1 MSDHR
6 SSDVFEPDRTW
17 LEGQQGLT
25 PWKKGCL
32 WLKRQLDGWLRRY
45 SEAVCEKPVTDRDAD
60 YPCFFRRLWICWSH
74 HWRQAIS
81 KAPDGKTDGLE
92 VANQIQSGQGYS
104 GGGRLGGDPLRD
116 VVLAVAVT
124 KKNDRATE
132 YFHSDYFG
140 FLKGLAGKKDR
151 QFLRDT
157 DEWGNP
163 AWWNPFLDHLAGYTK
178 PPGKLKRFYGKCAL
192 RNWLPVVLW
201 RFLTPRRS
209 PGDAN
214 CDSLDDN
221 SPPATTSA
229 DDPARRECVEL
240 FAELVALA
248 MAELPKQDRLLLS
261 LLYIDGLKQKDAA
274 QVLGVNPGNV
284 TRRKD
289 RAIQALG
296 KLTAEHA
303 ERLGKQESYHECLSY
318 LTEEGKDFAQ
328 TLREALEQY
337 HGEEGEQ

>member
-1 MSDHR
+1 MPDEWSA
-6 SSDVFEPDRTW
+6 DVFKPDREW
-17 LEGQQGLT
+17 LEGQQGMT

-32 WLKRQLDGWLRRY
+32 WLKGQLDGWLNRY
-45 SEAVCEKPVTDRDAD
+45 SEAVCEKPVTEHEEH
-60 YPCFFRRLWICWSH
+60 YPCFFRRLWTCWSH
-74 HWRQAIS
+74 HWRQALT
-81 KAPDGKTDGLE
+81 KAQDGQADGLE
-92 VANQIQSGQGYS
+92 VASQIQSGQGYS
-104 GGGRLGGDPLRD
+104 GRGRLGGDPLRD
-116 VVLAVAVT
+116 VVLAAAII
-124 KKNDRATE
+124 KKDNRATNHFQSE
-132 YFHSDYFG
+132 YSG
-140 FLKGLAGKKDR
+140 FLKGLAGKKNPR
-151 QFLRDT
+151 FLRDT

-163 AWWNPFLDHLAGYTK
+163 DWWNPFLDHLAGYTK

-209 PGDAN
+209 PGDAD
-214 CDSLDDN
+214 CQPLDDN
-221 SPPATTSA
+221 LPPASSV

-240 FAELVALA
+240 FAKLVSLA
-248 MAELPKQDRLLLS
+248 MAELPGQDRLLLS

-303 ERLGKQESYHECLSY
+303 DRLGKQESYHECLGY